1 MWRFP
6 CDSRFMELLRL
17 SCTCP
22 VFCPPPEV
30 WDTWHWFSDTLASQ
44 HFSFSPNQRAEV
56 QAALLSLGKTLSWKY
71 WQQCLPHDNILKTNV
86 RHPWAQD
93 SLFHANL
100 SRECLV
106 GFLGREISTAA
117 YGRLQYFP
125 LRVGDAFRC
134 RVSQVISYKFTVLL
148 LSVYLPLIING
159 MPFGRASLCAW
170 RHAICVLVH
179 QIKTGRLSF
188 LFIYCVYPS
197 VF

>member
-1 MWRFP
+1 MRLTFHGTSAVVVHL
-6 CDSRFMELLRL
+6 SRLLSTARGVRYLTLILWYFGL
-17 SCTCP
+17 SA
-22 VFCPPPEV
+22 
-30 WDTWHWFSDTLASQ
+30 L
-44 HFSFSPNQRAEV
+44 SPNQRAEV

-71 WQQCLPHDNILKTNV
+71 RQQCLPHNNILKTNV

-100 SRECLV
+100 RRECLV

-188 LFIYCVYPS
+188 LFIYCVYLS